1 MTTAYATHPRFP
13 EHDLP
18 GHPEHAGRIRAV
30 WRALEDAGLTARM
43 QAQSVEMATDEQIL
57 AVHTPQYLALFKKL
71 AMLTT
76 TTRLDSDTYVTP
88 TSAELARFA
97 AGAVISTL
105 DAILLGSAINA
116 LAAVR
121 PPGHHAV
128 PGIGMGFCLL
138 GNIGIGARHAQ
149 RAHGVGKIMIV
160 DYDVHH
166 GNGTEAMFYDDPSVL
181 FISLHQGENSF
192 GGPFYPGT
200 GAIHEIG
207 SGKGLGANINIP
219 LPPGHGDAS
228 YAALFE
234 QVVIP
239 AAQRFQPE
247 LILVSAG
254 FDAHWLDPLAGIKLS
269 LTGYA
274 ALTRSLIQIAEDLC
288 GGRIMFVMEGGY
300 NLDALGNGIANLARL
315 LLDDAQVADPL
326 GAPNLSAP
334 PDIAPIIA
342 QLRTIHRL

>member
-1 MTTAYATHPRFP
+1 
-13 EHDLP
+13 
-18 GHPEHAGRIRAV
+18 
-30 WRALEDAGLTARM
+30 
-43 QAQSVEMATDEQIL
+43 
-57 AVHTPQYLALFKKL
+57 
-71 AMLTT
+71 
-76 TTRLDSDTYVTP
+76 
-88 TSAELARFA
+88 
-97 AGAVISTL
+97 
-105 DAILLGSAINA
+105 
-116 LAAVR
+116 
-121 PPGHHAV
+121 
-128 PGIGMGFCLL
+128 
-138 GNIGIGARHAQ
+138 
-149 RAHGVGKIMIV
+149 
-160 DYDVHH
+160 
-166 GNGTEAMFYDDPSVL
+166 L

-219 LPPGHGDAS
+219 LPPSHGDAS